1 MPKILLSFSVFLLS
15 LNLFAQIPSID
26 NPNSLDLGT
35 WNLEWFGDPTNGPS
49 NKTTQYNNVKA
60 ALTAMNPDMMGFAEI
75 SDVVSF
81 SKLIGEL
88 KEYEYTWSAFNG
100 SQRMGLMVR
109 SATFSISNSRDV
121 LTQFNYEFAG
131 RPPLEVILDVKGNK
145 SPVDRIIVFVLHM
158 KAFNDATSYS
168 RRKAGAE
175 KLKAYIDATYS
186 NEYVVVLGD
195 YNDDLDVSITSGK
208 PSPYKNFVDD
218 QTNYKF
224 ATMELTLTTDH
235 STASYSNMIDHILL
249 TNEWFPYI
257 SAGKTKVMYLNKYIS
272 GYSSNTSDHY
282 PVYTQLSFPVYTS
295 VSDLNTEKPVSIP
308 VLSAYPNPFN
318 PETTIEIQNPGTT
331 TQSLKIMDLL
341 GREIRSFEVLPSSQK
356 ATIHWDG
363 KTENGQSVPSG
374 VYIAVVSGGK
384 SLKLVLLK

>member
-1 MPKILLSFSVFLLS
+1 MLKILLTFSAFLIS

-26 NPNSLDLGT
+26 NSSSLDLGT

-49 NKTTQYNNVKA
+49 NETTQYNNVKT
-60 ALTAMNPDMMGFAEI
+60 ALSAMKPDMMGFAEI
-75 SDVVSF
+75 SDVSLF
-81 SKLIGEL
+81 SKLITEVKG
-88 KEYEYTWSAFNG
+88 YDYTYSAFNG

-109 SATFSISNSRDV
+109 SATFSIANSRDV

-145 SPVDRIIVFVLHM
+145 SPVDRMIVFVLHM

-175 KLKAYIDATYS
+175 KLKDYIDTNYS
-186 NEYVVVLGD
+186 SEFVVVLGD
-195 YNDDLDVSITSGK
+195 YNDDLDVSITSGN

-218 QTNYKF
+218 KINYKF
-224 ATMELTLTTDH
+224 PTMELTLTTDH

-257 SAGKTKVMYLNKYIS
+257 ETGKTKVMYLNKFIS
-272 GYSSNTSDHY
+272 NYSSNTSDHY
-282 PVYTQLSFPVYTS
+282 PVYTQLTFPVYTS
-295 VSDLNTEKPVSIP
+295 VADMNLEKPASFP

-318 PETTIEIQNPGTT
+318 PETTIEIQNPGTI
-331 TQSLKIMDLL
+331 TQSLKIVDLL
-341 GREIRSFEVLPSSQK
+341 GREIRTFNVQPTAQK
-356 ATIHWDG
+356 AAIHWDG
-363 KTENGQSVPSG
+363 KSNAGQNLPSG
-374 VYIAVVSGGK
+374 VYLAIFPGGK
-384 SLKLVLLK
+384 SVKLVLLK